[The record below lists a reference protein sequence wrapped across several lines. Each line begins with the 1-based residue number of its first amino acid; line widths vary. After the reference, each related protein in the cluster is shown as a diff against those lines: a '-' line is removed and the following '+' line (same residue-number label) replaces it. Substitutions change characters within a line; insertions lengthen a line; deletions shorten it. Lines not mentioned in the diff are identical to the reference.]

1 MPSNKNFAYSFSLI
15 FFIISLFFLYLEK
28 ANLIYLFLTLSS
40 LFLLGGKLKPELF
53 KYLNYIWNKFALI
66 LHFIISPIV
75 ILIIFFFIITPF
87 GIIGRLFSNDLK
99 NIRGYKQNKM
109 SSFLNYENKTNYDN
123 QF

>member
-75 ILIIFFFIITPF
+75 ILIIFFF
-87 GIIGRLFSNDLK
+87 
-99 NIRGYKQNKM
+99 Y
-109 SSFLNYENKTNYDN
+109 NYPIWDN
-123 QF
+123 R